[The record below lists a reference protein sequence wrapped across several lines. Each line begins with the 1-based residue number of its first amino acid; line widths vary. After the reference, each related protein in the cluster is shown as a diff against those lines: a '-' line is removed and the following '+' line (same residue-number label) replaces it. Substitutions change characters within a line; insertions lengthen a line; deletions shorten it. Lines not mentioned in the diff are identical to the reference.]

1 MPVYKVEKYLNKC
14 IESLVNQTYKDLE
27 IILVDDGSP
36 DNCPQICDD
45 WEKKDKRIKVL
56 HQKNSGVSVARNNG
70 LKFAGGEYIG
80 FVDSDDYIES
90 EMYECLL
97 ADIKQ
102 SESDISVC
110 SHFVEKKD
118 GAIVAD
124 SFEKSGV
131 YSQREAVEIISYNM
145 NNSVWNKL
153 FKKQI
158 VENIFFDSEHTFGED
173 HLFLMMVLYNCQKV
187 SFINRHL
194 YYYVQRENST
204 TGAAFSKKA
213 FDQIFIKDAMFSLA
227 KEKFPYVAK
236 HYEKLCFTARENL
249 CRKILLS
256 DNETVFCEQLC
267 HYISYLKKE
276 YKNIKNRLSFA
287 EKFEYRLLNG
297 NLKTYKYIFDKIL
310 KLKGN

>member
-124 SFEKSGV
+124 SFEKNGV

-153 FKKQI
+153 FKKQV

-173 HLFLMMVLYNCQKV
+173 HLFLMKVLYNCQKV
-187 SFINRHL
+187 SFISRHL

-204 TGAAFSKKA
+204 TGSAFSKKA
-213 FDQIFIKDAMFSLA
+213 FDQIFIKDALFSLA
-227 KEKFPYVAK
+227 KENFPYIAK

-256 DNETVFCEQLC
+256 NNEVEYYEQLNQ
-267 HYISYLKKE
+267 YVSYLKKE
-276 YKNIKNRLSFA
+276 FKNVKQDLNFYQKL
-287 EKFEYRLLNG
+287 EYELLRG
-297 NLKTYKYIFDKIL
+297 NLKTYKRVIKSVL